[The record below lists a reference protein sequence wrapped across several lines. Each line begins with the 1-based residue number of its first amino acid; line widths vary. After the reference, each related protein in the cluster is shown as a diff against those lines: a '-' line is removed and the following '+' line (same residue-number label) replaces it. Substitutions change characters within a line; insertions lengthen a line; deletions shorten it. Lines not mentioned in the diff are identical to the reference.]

1 MDGAD
6 GADGWTRGYGKSSAV
21 PGRTGGQGVWDGY
34 VRFVTKTI
42 NSGRGVEVLMMD
54 VLMDVLMVWE
64 GWEGCGGQCP
74 HMIT

>member
-1 MDGAD
+1 MDGADGAD

-42 NSGRGVEVLMMD
+42 NSGRG
-54 VLMDVLMVWE
+54 WS
-64 GWEGCGGQCP
+64 GG
-74 HMIT
+74 